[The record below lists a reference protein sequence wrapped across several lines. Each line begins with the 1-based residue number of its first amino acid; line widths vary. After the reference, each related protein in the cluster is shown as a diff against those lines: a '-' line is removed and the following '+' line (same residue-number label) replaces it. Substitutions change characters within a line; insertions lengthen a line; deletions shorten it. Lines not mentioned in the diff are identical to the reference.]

1 MEFLPYEL
9 IEYIGSYLSVVD
21 LFNLRLT
28 NSWLFS
34 VLERLY
40 RNRIKFT
47 PWKISA
53 HIVFNKNHEK
63 FNINKV
69 WVSVGEFNSSDDVIY
84 SHEICKDC
92 NGNDYNEIGNHINK
106 IHHIDPQQIYTGVR
120 KGVGGKGISQI
131 VHNIKNNKINITV
144 GWNPS
149 LFNVIGIIIGDN
161 NKDMYYEQIETMQ
174 TTIYFGDPQCKSLTN
189 RDEISYGLM
198 GPLYRI

>member
-53 HIVFNKNHEK
+53 HIVFDKNHEK

-69 WVSVGEFNSSDDVIY
+69 WVSVGDFNSSDDVIY

-92 NGNDYNEIGNHINK
+92 VGDHANEMGDHDYL
-106 IHHIDPQQIYTGVR
+106 DPQQIYTGVR

-149 LFNVIGIIIGDN
+149 LFNVIGNNIFILIGDEEVI
-161 NKDMYYEQIETMQ
+161 YYEQIETKK
-174 TTIYFGDPQCKSLTN
+174 TTIYFGNPQCKSLTN